1 MRNTRPFFFLFLL
14 LLLAPDALQ
23 AQKNKWIWGPS
34 VGYQYQSGNF
44 LKVSGWNLFALNSKE
59 YIKADAGADFTW
71 MMDKTTVIPELGFT
85 YYRGKD
91 VVWSALK
98 AEVTPYTFTPKIGIG
113 LICLVDIAVGY
124 GFDLRTKS
132 QFKPVRGFTTS
143 VNFNIPFNLT
153 VL

>member
-1 MRNTRPFFFLFLL
+1 MRNMRAFFFLFILL
-14 LLLAPDALQ
+14 LVTPESLL
-23 AQKNKWIWGPS
+23 AQKNKWVWGPS

-59 YIKADAGADFTW
+59 YIKVDAGANFTW

-85 YYRGKD
+85 YYMGED
-91 VVWSALK
+91 AFWPALK

-132 QFKPVRGFTTS
+132 MFKPVQGFTAS